1 MVQKNRCSIIFLCFT
16 LSIGLVFSLVGANPY
31 FNGGEVSPPS
41 GTQPPKVSVT
51 LENNSLFLSSNI
63 SFKVTASSSDPI
75 NFTDKYTYVTDPWFI
90 TDVWYTV
97 DWKEGNTSVIHNSHY
112 AVGGTTNLFRYVNL
126 TNIPEGNH
134 TLKMFVNEYGT
145 YVNNVYT
152 VTKYFFN
159 INSSLLVNFVVDTI
173 KPTISFSEPLQNIT
187 FDAKDVAF
195 NFTINKPDCQIFY
208 SLDNQSETIANSVSS
223 ITLSNLINGEHN
235 VTIYSKDI
243 YGVISEP
250 NTIYFDVKVPEPFPT
265 TNFAIVSGIILVII
279 VGIVSLLFYK
289 KHRKTAKPS

>member
-1 MVQKNRCSIIFLCFT
+1 MGQKNRSSIIFLCFT
-16 LSIGLVFSLVGANPY
+16 LSICLIVSLVGANPY
-31 FNGGEVSPPS
+31 FPGGEVSPPT

-51 LENNSLFLSSNI
+51 LENNSLFLSNNI

-112 AVGGTTNLFRYVNL
+112 AVGVTTNLFRYVNL

-145 YVNNVYT
+145 YVNM

-159 INSSLLVNFVVDTI
+159 INSSVSVNFVVDTV
-173 KPTISFSEPLQNIT
+173 KPTISFSEPFQNIT

-195 NFTINKPDCQIFY
+195 NFTINKHDCQIYY
-208 SLDNQSETIANSVSS
+208 SLDNQSETMANSDSS

-235 VTIYSKDI
+235 VTIYSKDK

-265 TNFAIVSGIILVII
+265 MTVAIVSGMILVLV
-279 VGIVSLLFYK
+279 VGTSSLLLLNRQRKNQVK
-289 KHRKTAKPS
+289 KV